1 MSKKIIVLSIVT
13 VMLVGAGS
21 FYGGMKYAEGKNAE
35 VSAFGGS
42 NSSPAERQQ
51 RSQFG
56 AAIGGFRG
64 GTGGMGARGGIVAGE
79 IISKDDKSVTVK
91 LNNGGSK
98 LIFVSD
104 ATNVSKSAEGALSDL
119 QIGTQILANGAPNQ
133 DGSIN
138 AKIIQLSPQLQ
149 R

>member
-13 VMLVGAGS
+13 VILASAGS
-21 FYGGMKYAEGKNAE
+21 FYGGMKYADGKNAG
-35 VSAFGGS
+35 VSALGGS

-64 GTGGMGARGGIVAGE
+64 GTGGMARGGIVAGE

-104 ATNVSKSAEGALSDL
+104 ATNVSKSAQGSLSDL
-119 QIGTQILANGAPNQ
+119 QIGTQILANGTPNQ
-133 DGSIN
+133 DGSVN
-138 AKIIQLSPQLQ
+138 AKTIQLSPQLQ